1 MRPVRGVRVHGS
13 TRCPNKRQAQEIEKA
28 ERAKAKENFRDDRR
42 ALRLTIDA
50 ATGQHHACSAET
62 WANLER
68 LVGYFGKD
76 KLLDQ
81 ITDDDLARLVAWRR
95 GHQRWGRKGQPLIA
109 PATVNRSTTEVL
121 QKLFCHARS
130 TWKLRFDG
138 EPDWGRHMLREP
150 QERVRELRADDA
162 ERLDETVRADY
173 EPFLSFARAS
183 DQRFKECLL
192 LKWSEVNWTELVITT
207 RGKGGRTITIP
218 ITPTIASVLWPLRGH
233 HPERVFTY
241 VAQRTR
247 VGRVKGQRYPMT
259 VGGAKSSGVGF
270 ATRRALR
277 TSASTTS
284 GMTWGRSCSATPVI
298 SSSCSGHSTTPTS
311 RRRHATP
318 TSSTK
323 RWLMR
328 WSKYKSREV
337 HRAGRLKRKEF

>member
-1 MRPVRGVRVHGS
+1 MSPVRGVRVHGS

-28 ERAKAKENFRDDRR
+28 ERAKTKENFRDDRR
-42 ALRLTIDA
+42 ALRLAIDA
-50 ATGQHHACSAET
+50 ATRQHHACSAET

-109 PATVNRSTTEVL
+109 PATVNRSTTEVS

-130 TWKLRFDG
+130 TWKLRFDD
-138 EPDWGRHMLREP
+138 EPDWGRRMLKEP
-150 QERVRELRADDA
+150 QESVRELRADDA

-207 RGKGGRTITIP
+207 RGKGGRDDHY
-218 ITPTIASVLWPLRGH
+218 SNHSYDCFSPLAAPR
-233 HPERVFTY
+233 P
-241 VAQRTR
+241 
-247 VGRVKGQRYPMT
+247 
-259 VGGAKSSGVGF
+259 SS
-270 ATRRALR
+270 
-277 TSASTTS
+277 
-284 GMTWGRSCSATPVI
+284 
-298 SSSCSGHSTTPTS
+298 
-311 RRRHATP
+311 
-318 TSSTK
+318 
-323 RWLMR
+323 
-328 WSKYKSREV
+328 
-337 HRAGRLKRKEF
+337 